1 LKTISLWQRLLFVSF
16 AVVLMLFVTQAAK
29 AQTNTGNVRGQVTDV
44 QSSVIS
50 GADVVLINSATQL
63 ERETRTNDSGDFFFS
78 AIGPGNYTLV
88 ISADGFKKVVHKDVH
103 VDLQQTATVDEKLDV
118 GVIGQ
123 TVSVSGAT
131 PLIDTATASGGQ
143 VISEQVIQELP
154 NQGRNPFTV
163 NKLDNN
169 VTPVGDP
176 RFVRYEDQNGTDSQ
190 SVAGAPLGANSYV
203 VDGIPISTSTG
214 GVTFVPAIEAVS
226 EVKVQSNTY
235 DAEIGRTG
243 GGVFN
248 TSLKSGSDTYH
259 GELFGL
265 TRQNAL
271 VANQWFYNHNGYID
285 SSGNSHPA
293 PTPKPDFTTYQ
304 YAGAFGGPLPFGK
317 RSRYLKNTF
326 FWATEAGY
334 RQAQPANTANYYVP
348 SLAEREGD
356 FSADGVT
363 LYDPTQPFVVG
374 KREAVLSG
382 NKIPSTYIN
391 PIGQSI
397 VNAFPKPGLDEG
409 YDNGAPNYFGIAD
422 YKTRGDEYVIKLDHQ
437 FSSLWSTGASFVH
450 LAIQEPNGAV
460 LQTFAQANGV
470 LTRYIDAVA
479 VNNSI
484 ALNPT
489 TLLTGG
495 FGFSRYRSLV
505 PQYSNGFNQANGFD
519 GAGFPSG
526 YVSQLQSKSYPTI
539 AFSGVTGVAG
549 LGAANT
555 AQTDQIMY
563 SYVVGITRII
573 GKQTWKAGYLYRG
586 YDYTLSPET
595 GGNGSFTFNGQYT
608 SQTGAAVSNGPQ
620 AIADLLLGL
629 PSSAS
634 VQINPSGLDQN
645 LQYQAVYLQD
655 DVRLTPKLTAN
666 LGLRYEY
673 ELGQRE
679 ANNRFNVGFDSNATY
694 QFPAASGDI
703 AARGSIAF
711 AGVDGYPT
719 RAGNLSH
726 TKFSPRVGLSYEAH
740 PGTVIHAGYGVFYA
754 AVPLLTTATTGFS
767 QVTSY
772 APGNATG
779 PVTAGPNSWF
789 SNPYNAQLL
798 QPSGTSLGNLTGA
811 GGAVS
816 VQSFGLR
823 YPFVQQYSVNVQQ
836 QFGNSIVF
844 KIGYVGAHARNLA
857 DPVNIN
863 QLPDSVLA
871 QYAGGTTN
879 LSSKIANPYY
889 TPTTGSYPSTGTIAQ
904 KTVAH
909 GQTLLPFP
917 QFTSITESE
926 SVGHSLYN
934 ALDVKLEKRFSSGL
948 AVLIAYTWSSNWD
961 NLYSSPVAGLETLNP
976 NAAAPQDN
984 YNPEGEYSR
993 AVNNIPNRLSAAV
1006 TYDLPIGKGKPILG
1020 GANRFVNAA
1029 IGDWILSD
1037 VTIVENGGALPIV
1050 QTNLSA
1056 GTFGTTGV
1064 GGSSQRP
1071 NLIPGVNPCYS
1082 GRPQDRLGGGNGARP
1097 YFNLSAFTPA
1107 LPYTY
1112 GNAPRTLNCYG
1123 PGYTNSDISLSKNFK
1138 FTEKLNFKLDVQAL
1152 NVFNT
1157 PEFSQPN
1164 VTLPIASGATITS
1177 ASYTNPSTNATTG
1190 AITSQLGF
1198 SRIVQVGGR
1207 ITF

>member
-1 LKTISLWQRLLFVSF
+1 MKIIHLWQRLLFVASAIIF
-16 AVVLMLFVTQAAK
+16 TLFVMQAAQ
-29 AQTNTGNVRGQVTDV
+29 AQTNTGNVRGRVTDV
-44 QSSVIS
+44 QGAVIS
-50 GADVVLINSATQL
+50 GADVVLINAETQL
-63 ERETRTNDSGDFFFS
+63 ERVTHTNEFGDFFFS
-78 AIGPGNYTLV
+78 AIGPGNYTLE
-88 ISADGFKKVVHKDVH
+88 ILAGGFKKVVHKDVI

-143 VISEQVIQELP
+143 VISEQLVQELP

-226 EVKVQSNTY
+226 EVKVQANTY

-248 TSLKSGSDTYH
+248 TSLRSGSDTYH
-259 GELFGL
+259 GDLFGL

-285 SSGNSHPA
+285 SSGNSHSA

-304 YAGAFGGPLPFGK
+304 YAGAFGGQLPFGRK
-317 RSRYLKNTF
+317 NHYLKNTF

-356 FSADGVT
+356 FSADGIT
-363 LYDPTQPFVVG
+363 LYDPTQPFVGG
-374 KREAVLSG
+374 KRVALLSG
-382 NKIPSTYIN
+382 NKIPSNYIN

-397 VNAFPKPGLDEG
+397 VNAFPKPALDEG
-409 YDNGAPNYFGIAD
+409 YSSGSPNYFGIAD

-437 FSSLWSTGASFVH
+437 FSSRLSTGVSFVH
-450 LAIQEPNGAV
+450 LATQEPSGAV

-479 VNNSI
+479 VNNAITLS
-484 ALNPT
+484 PT
-489 TLLTGG
+489 TLLTAG
-495 FGFSRYRSLV
+495 FGFSRYRSLT
-505 PQYSNGFNQANGFD
+505 PQYSNGFDQATGFD

-539 AFSGVTGVAG
+539 AFSGVTGAAG

-555 AQTDQIMY
+555 AQTDQFMY
-563 SYVVGITRII
+563 SYVVGITKTI
-573 GKQTWKAGYLYRG
+573 GKQTWKAGYVYRS
-586 YDYTLSPET
+586 YDYALSPET

-629 PSSAS
+629 PSSANA
-634 VQINPSGLDQN
+634 QINPSGLDQN
-645 LQYQAVYLQD
+645 LQYQAAYLQD
-655 DVRLTPKLTAN
+655 DVRLTTKLTAN
-666 LGLRYEY
+666 LGVRYEY

-679 ANNRFNVGFDSNATY
+679 ASNRFNVGFDPNTTY
-694 QFPAASGDI
+694 QFPAASGGI
-703 AARGSIAF
+703 TAKGSIAF

-719 RAGNLSH
+719 RAGDLSH
-726 TKFSPRVGLSYEAH
+726 TKFSPRAGLSYEAR
-740 PGTVIHAGYGVFYA
+740 PGTVIHTGYGVFYA

-772 APGNATG
+772 APGNATA
-779 PVTAGPNSWF
+779 PVTVGPDAWL
-789 SNPYNAQLL
+789 SNPFSAQLF
-798 QPSGTSLGNLTGA
+798 QPSGTSLGRLTGV

-823 YPFVQQYSVNVQQ
+823 VPFVQQYSVNVQQ

-844 KIGYVGAHARNLA
+844 KIGYVGAHGRNLA

-863 QLPDSVLA
+863 QIPDSVLA
-871 QYAGGTTN
+871 QYIGGTTN

-889 TPTTGSYPSTGTIAQ
+889 TATTDSYPSTGTIAQ
-904 KTVAH
+904 KTVAL

-917 QFTSITESE
+917 QFTSVTESE

-934 ALDVKLEKRFSSGL
+934 ALDVKLEKRFSGGL
-948 AVLIAYTWSSNWD
+948 TALIAYTWSSNWD
-961 NLYSSPVAGLETLNP
+961 NLYSTPVAGLETLNP

-1006 TYDLPIGKGKPILG
+1006 TYDLPIGRGKQILG

-1029 IGDWILSD
+1029 IGNWTISD
-1037 VTIVENGGALPIV
+1037 VTIVESGGALPII

-1071 NLIPGVNPCYS
+1071 NLIPGVSPCSS
-1082 GRPQDRLGGGNGARP
+1082 GRPQDRLGGGNGAKP

-1107 LPYTY
+1107 IPYTY
-1112 GNAPRTLNCYG
+1112 GDAPRTLNCYG

-1138 FTEKLNFKLDVQAL
+1138 LTEKLNFKLDVQAL
-1152 NVFNT
+1152 NAFNT

-1164 VTLPIASGATITS
+1164 VTLNVSPGTTLTS
-1177 ASYTNPSTNATTG
+1177 ATFTNPATNTTTG
-1190 AITSQLGF
+1190 SITSQLGF
-1198 SRIVQVGGR
+1198 SRIIQVGGR